1 MPLDIQ
7 FFAEGGGDGAG
18 TDNGNGGG
26 SGSEG
31 DKGTGAGAG
40 AEGEGS
46 KGEEGKPLT
55 FDTFLKIPENQA
67 EFDRRVQQAIGTAT
81 TRLKGDYE
89 VMLNDQLS
97 EAEKLAK
104 MTDEQKAEYQIK
116 KQNAELAKREA
127 DITKR
132 ELKATAKV
140 TLAGKKLPVELA
152 DVLLYTDA
160 KTCNDSIDVV
170 EKAFQKSVEDAVKER
185 LKGGGALTKAPE
197 STDKMSEQVA
207 NAIKGNY

>member
-1 MPLDIQ
+1 MYKKYLLSRSRCVMPLDIQ

-89 VMLNDQLS
+89 VMGGYLTWIQ
-97 EAEKLAK
+97 
-104 MTDEQKAEYQIK
+104 
-116 KQNAELAKREA
+116 
-127 DITKR
+127 
-132 ELKATAKV
+132 
-140 TLAGKKLPVELA
+140 GK
-152 DVLLYTDA
+152 
-160 KTCNDSIDVV
+160 
-170 EKAFQKSVEDAVKER
+170 
-185 LKGGGALTKAPE
+185 
-197 STDKMSEQVA
+197 
-207 NAIKGNY
+207 